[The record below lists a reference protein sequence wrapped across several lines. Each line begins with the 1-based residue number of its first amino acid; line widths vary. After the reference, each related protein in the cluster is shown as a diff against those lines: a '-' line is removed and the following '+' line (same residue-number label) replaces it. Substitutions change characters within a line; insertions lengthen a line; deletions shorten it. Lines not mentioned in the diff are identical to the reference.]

1 MPFCGRAGPR
11 YRSHRNESDE
21 ERRNSTSSGFF
32 LICFS
37 FFFCFLPSPCH
48 FRRRPKARNSLP
60 GRFSVVFFSYFF
72 FTKIGRCFFLSSSF
86 FFLSNCLSYF
96 WEMERNVGPLCWSFR
111 TSRIGLRIFRF
122 VFHSTVESSKTKLK
136 TKIEKKNVGKWRRRW
151 RGTASF
157 QILRRDM
164 EFQQNEQPIKLDV
177 DDRWRRCVGREGHRQ
192 VRIGIPKWNLSKG
205 PYEPVSDWLATH
217 TAPYYFFYPRPSPTA
232 CRLG

>member
-37 FFFCFLPSPCH
+37 FFFCFPPSPCH

-136 TKIEKKNVGKWRRRW
+136 TKIEKKTLESEGAVDEEPPRSKFFVETWNSSKTSSQSNSTSTIDDEDVWAAKGIVKFGSVFRSETSPRALTSRSLIGWRPIRRRIIFFIPD
-151 RGTASF
+151 RA
-157 QILRRDM
+157 
-164 EFQQNEQPIKLDV
+164 QPH
-177 DDRWRRCVGREGHRQ
+177 VG
-192 VRIGIPKWNLSKG
+192 
-205 PYEPVSDWLATH
+205 
-217 TAPYYFFYPRPSPTA
+217 
-232 CRLG
+232 